1 MVFPLPFPQEVR
13 AKFSPET
20 GQLVISPVEVLLHD
34 RLSGDVAHTCLSD
47 GSLTPESINGND
59 YFGNRLFAKNAFA
72 IFLAP
77 LIDWLRKRAESGS
90 SGFRV
95 GKVGGKR
102 GDRDYAVIARQTPAP
117 SFPRKHV
124 FTEAG
129 AGIQFHRS
137 HAGCRGVGSEGWE
150 HGEFSQEWMDSR
162 FRGNDGV
169 GVCRN
174 DGVGRPRHQTF
185 SVLARRADAVFPRL
199 PGPSR
204 RQRSTRTWPAPWRR
218 SPWRFVGPDA
228 YQFQALLDDGTHGTI
243 LSGCGFP

>member
-1 MVFPLPFPQEVR
+1 MVFPPPFPQEVR
-13 AKFSPET
+13 AEFSPET

-90 SGFRV
+90 SDFRV

-137 HAGCRGVGSEGWE
+137 HAGRRGVGSEGWE

-174 DGVGRPRHQTF
+174 EWVSAGMTGWG
-185 SVLARRADAVFPRL
+185 VLATKRSASLPGAQTPCFLDCQDHRVVSAQPGLGPRL
-199 PGPSR
+199 GDDLPGGS
-204 RQRSTRTWPAPWRR
+204 
-218 SPWRFVGPDA
+218 
-228 YQFQALLDDGTHGTI
+228 
-243 LSGCGFP
+243 